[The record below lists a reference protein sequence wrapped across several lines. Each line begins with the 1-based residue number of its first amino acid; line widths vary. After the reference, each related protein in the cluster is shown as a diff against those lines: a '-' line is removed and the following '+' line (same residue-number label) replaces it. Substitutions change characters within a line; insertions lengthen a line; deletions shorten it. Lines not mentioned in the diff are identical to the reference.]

1 MHYKVENICCCGIWQ
16 CTTSVWC
23 NLNVHEA
30 APLQKLRNTSLEWFI
45 VKYHNAICSGQTTFN
60 TLSPETHTCANDLF
74 VFITIDFCQQWF
86 WRWLFLIGNIIINLF
101 SIILYL
107 NTQQNNFG
115 YTGIRPVT
123 TYVVPDYFCWKNCTN
138 KSYCLLFI
146 HKTTNYM
153 FVYITK
159 CKYSHLMVWRFSTN
173 CWLCMWYD
181 TDNFISKNQL
191 HRVYFYVLQQER
203 VRVRVIKL
211 YSKSDNVNKQR

>member
-123 TYVVPDYFCWKNCTN
+123 TYVVPDYFCWKIAQISLTVCYLFT
-138 KSYCLLFI
+138 KRPIIYLFI
-146 HKTTNYM
+146 SQNVSILIWWYEGLALIVGFACDMIRTTSFQRIN
-153 FVYITK
+153 
-159 CKYSHLMVWRFSTN
+159 SN
-173 CWLCMWYD
+173 
-181 TDNFISKNQL
+181 
-191 HRVYFYVLQQER
+191 RVYFYVLQQER